1 MSFLDCNSTA
11 EVKLRR
17 EQWRKAQVRHRE
29 SETLLQWHERTVKQ
43 KERSARNRHGKSKEE
58 TQKIRETYRTHKANK
73 LKNESK
79 NQRFWRLIR
88 RREYRRCKDHNSA
101 IAVQY
106 HHSIGMYGAKM
117 PDNAYVHGN
126 TSDNVDSVGALPNF
140 SIKEESRKFYEM
152 LELAKNGLSIPQSS
166 FEFLRERD
174 IEIPDEFFEM
184 YIEDL

>member
-1 MSFLDCNSTA
+1 
-11 EVKLRR
+11 
-17 EQWRKAQVRHRE
+17 
-29 SETLLQWHERTVKQ
+29 
-43 KERSARNRHGKSKEE
+43 
-58 TQKIRETYRTHKANK
+58 
-73 LKNESK
+73 
-79 NQRFWRLIR
+79 
-88 RREYRRCKDHNSA
+88 
-101 IAVQY
+101 
-106 HHSIGMYGAKM
+106 MYGAKM

-152 LELAKNGLSIPQSS
+152 LELAKNGLSVSIPQSS